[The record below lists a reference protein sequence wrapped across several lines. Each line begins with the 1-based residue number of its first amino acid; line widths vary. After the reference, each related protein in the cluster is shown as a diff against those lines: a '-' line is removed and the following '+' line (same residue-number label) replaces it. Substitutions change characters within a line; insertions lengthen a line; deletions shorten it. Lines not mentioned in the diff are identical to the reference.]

1 MVCTKYVL
9 CTVHYITLARGLVL
23 KNKLAYN
30 QKLLNSKQQDAT
42 KLEANSWLPLTKLKP
57 PIKTHPVL
65 NNSES

>member
-1 MVCTKYVL
+1 MHCPLHNPGK
-9 CTVHYITLARGLVL
+9 RPGS

-30 QKLLNSKQQDAT
+30 QKLLNSKEQDAT